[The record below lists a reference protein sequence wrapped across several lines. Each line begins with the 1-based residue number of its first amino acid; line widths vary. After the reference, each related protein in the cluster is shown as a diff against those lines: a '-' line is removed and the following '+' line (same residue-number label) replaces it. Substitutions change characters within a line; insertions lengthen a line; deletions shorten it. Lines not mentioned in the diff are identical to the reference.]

1 MWEDATTL
9 PPLRIDSQD
18 VKAYLSSLEARGRR
32 RATLAGY
39 APKLRALIDFLPDG
53 SISSGTLGVWRDEL
67 LNRGYSPATANS
79 YLSAANGLVASLG
92 RRDLQLSE
100 MPEPEHSPRP
110 SISRREY
117 LQVLT
122 CAHSAGRR
130 RDYLLVKSMA
140 LLGLTASSLSDLRVE
155 VLCSG
160 SVRGVPIPV
169 GLVSELQSYVEGEGL
184 VSGPIFCGRD
194 GTSLSR
200 SAVAAALRSL
210 AEAAEIAPE
219 RLSPAALSSLRR
231 EAIEAIEDDFAPLV
245 EHVYDSLLATE
256 QMTVGWGGD
265 VG

>member
-1 MWEDATTL
+1 MGEGISTL
-9 PPLRIDSQD
+9 PPLRIGSQD
-18 VKAYLSSLEARGRR
+18 VEGYLSSLEARGRR

-39 APKLRALIDFLPDG
+39 APKLRALLDFLPDG
-53 SISSGTLGVWRDEL
+53 SISSGTLGAWRNEL

-92 RRDLQLSE
+92 RRDLQLSD
-100 MPEPEHSPRP
+100 MPGSEHSPRP
-110 SISRREY
+110 SISRQEY
-117 LQVLT
+117 LQVLS
-122 CAHSAGRR
+122 CAHSAGRK

-140 LLGLTASSLSDLRVE
+140 LLGLTASSLSELRVE
-155 VLCSG
+155 SLGSG

-169 GLVSELQSYVEGEGL
+169 GLVAELQSYVEGEGL
-184 VSGPIFCGRD
+184 VSGPIFGGRD
-194 GTSLSR
+194 GSPLSR
-200 SAVAAALRSL
+200 SAVASVLRSL

-219 RLSPAALSSLRR
+219 RLSPGALSSLRK
-231 EAIEAIEDDFAPLV
+231 EAIEAIEGDFAPLV